1 MKCDFLLIVF
11 LMSTWLSKSAFGQRC
26 GLQNPLKCLNEQES
40 FEIKANKRTL
50 REYNIVFHIVFQN
63 EIDNIS
69 DSRVYSQLEV
79 LNRIFKHYDPGQN
92 NGIPKE
98 FRILGKTPEIKFC
111 LAFTDPK
118 GQRTTGITRTKT
130 MIDDIGCRSE
140 FGRKNIMTSALGGI
154 DPWDPKKYINVFIG
168 SRTNCPPG
176 EAIFPWQATSS
187 QDGII
192 IDPNYIGLNP
202 ENFPFHLGY
211 TLVHEF
217 GHYAG
222 LLHLAVNS
230 NPDDCTQ
237 DDQVSD
243 TPPQSSNYFDCPDY
257 PQFSCGSSSM
267 FMNFM
272 SLVNDPCMQL
282 FTQGQVTRMHQQL
295 DTYRSDLD
303 NTNCNSTLAKTLTIK
318 YLSNNGNQWLIESE
332 DMTSWSSKI
341 RLINLEGKV
350 IIEEEFLENQRI
362 LFPRNSINLVSSIYL
377 IQILNQE
384 INYTY
389 KVISIP

>member
-1 MKCDFLLIVF
+1 
-11 LMSTWLSKSAFGQRC
+11 
-26 GLQNPLKCLNEQES
+26 
-40 FEIKANKRTL
+40 
-50 REYNIVFHIVFQN
+50 
-63 EIDNIS
+63 
-69 DSRVYSQLEV
+69 
-79 LNRIFKHYDPGQN
+79 
-92 NGIPKE
+92 
-98 FRILGKTPEIKFC
+98 
-111 LAFTDPK
+111 
-118 GQRTTGITRTKT
+118 
-130 MIDDIGCRSE
+130 
-140 FGRKNIMTSALGGI
+140 
-154 DPWDPKKYINVFIG
+154 
-168 SRTNCPPG
+168 
-176 EAIFPWQATSS
+176 
-187 QDGII
+187 
-192 IDPNYIGLNP
+192 
-202 ENFPFHLGY
+202 
-211 TLVHEF
+211 
-217 GHYAG
+217 
-222 LLHLAVNS
+222 
-230 NPDDCTQ
+230 
-237 DDQVSD
+237 
-243 TPPQSSNYFDCPDY
+243 
-257 PQFSCGSSSM
+257 
-267 FMNFM
+267 M